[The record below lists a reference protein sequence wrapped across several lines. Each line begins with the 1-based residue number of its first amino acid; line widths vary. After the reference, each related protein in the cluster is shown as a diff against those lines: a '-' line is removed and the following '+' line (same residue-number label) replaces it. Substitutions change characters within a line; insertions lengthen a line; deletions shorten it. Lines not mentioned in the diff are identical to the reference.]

1 MATLYVEK
9 VPEELYQSLRERA
22 QTNHRSIAAETISL
36 LESVLPSP
44 QELRR
49 RAAFYQRIQ
58 RLTARMTAAAAGPS
72 TEEML
77 REDRAR

>member
-9 VPEELYQSLRERA
+9 VPQELYESLRERA
-22 QTNHRSIAAETISL
+22 HTNRRSIAAETISV

-44 QELRR
+44 QEMRR

-58 RLTARMTAAAAGPS
+58 RLAARKAAVAAGPS

-77 REDRAR
+77 RQDRQR

>member
-9 VPEELYQSLRERA
+9 VPEELYESLRARA
-22 QTNHRSIAAETISL
+22 QANRRSIAAETISL

-58 RLTARMTAAAAGPS
+58 RLTARKASAGPS
-72 TEEML
+72 TEEIL

>member
-9 VPEELYQSLRERA
+9 VPEELYKSLRERA
-22 QTNHRSIAAETISL
+22 QANRRSIAAETISL
-36 LESVLPSP
+36 LESILPTK

-49 RAAFYQRIQ
+49 RATFYQRIQ
-58 RLTARMTAAAAGPS
+58 RLSVRKAPTAAGPS